1 MSTLIDE
8 HTFGEVKAFRKQY
21 MQADSDI
28 AELKGRLSRFI
39 KRTLRKNVLEYIKYT
54 ERKAITIPFYPS
66 EQEQDLYERV
76 QKLLER
82 EDSYALPKRHR
93 HLTGLI
99 LRKLLSSST
108 KAVLNNLQ
116 ILKSRLERLKLEGI
130 VEDDMNIIQQI
141 IMDDDLEDDI
151 VEDAESVALDTECKV
166 VDSDAL
172 QAEINELE
180 SLIVKAEQ
188 IGTDTK
194 SKELLSGLEQ
204 GFAQLAEM
212 GAAKKSSS
220 SRSQCELNSI
230 LHIFWKTMA
239 TRGK

>member
-1 MSTLIDE
+1 MSIL
-8 HTFGEVKAFRKQY
+8 
-21 MQADSDI
+21 
-28 AELKGRLSRFI
+28 
-39 KRTLRKNVLEYIKYT
+39 
-54 ERKAITIPFYPS
+54 ITIPFYPS
-66 EQEQDLYERV
+66 EQEQELYERV

-82 EDSYALPKRHR
+82 EGSYALPKRHR

-116 ILKSRLERLKLEGI
+116 LLKNRLERLKLEGI
-130 VEDDMNIIQQI
+130 AEDDMDIIQQI
-141 IMDDDLEDDI
+141 IMDDDLED
-151 VEDAESVALDTECKV
+151 AESVALDTECKA
-166 VDSDAL
+166 VDSNAL

-180 SLIVKAEQ
+180 SLIVKVEH

-194 SKELLSGLEQ
+194 SKELLSGLGQ

-220 SRSQCELNSI
+220 SR
-230 LHIFWKTMA
+230 WMA
-239 TRGK
+239 LASGVSETGNDL

>member
-1 MSTLIDE
+1 M
-8 HTFGEVKAFRKQY
+8 
-21 MQADSDI
+21 
-28 AELKGRLSRFI
+28 
-39 KRTLRKNVLEYIKYT
+39 LEYIKYT

-130 VEDDMNIIQQI
+130 VEDDVNIIQQI

-151 VEDAESVALDTECKV
+151 VEDAESVAPDTECKA

-194 SKELLSGLEQ
+194 SKELLSGRSKVLHSLRKWGLQE
-204 GFAQLAEM
+204 
-212 GAAKKSSS
+212 KSSS
-220 SRSQCELNSI
+220 SRSRCELNSI

-239 TRGK
+239 TGESCNL